1 MMSNSTPMEKVKKG
15 LSFLNSNAERILLL
29 VFYTYI
35 VVIIGAEVF
44 RRFVLNISS
53 IWGAESARFMFI
65 YLTWIGASW
74 GVYKRLHIRIDI
86 IHGYVSERTTGL
98 LYILGDVAM
107 LIFAAVTFY
116 VSIPLIQNSLSFGS
130 VSQGLRMNLVFF
142 QIAVPLGMALLS
154 VRVLQKMYQDIMD
167 VKNGRPVYKGETL
180 FSS

>member
-1 MMSNSTPMEKVKKG
+1 MDTKPDSLQKTRNLVTY
-15 LSFLNSNAERILLL
+15 LNNNAERILLL
-29 VFYTYI
+29 ILYTYI
-35 VVIIGAEVF
+35 VFIIGAEVF

-74 GVYKRLHIRIDI
+74 GVHRRLHIRIDI

-98 LYILGDVAM
+98 LYIVGDIMM
-107 LIFAAVTFY
+107 LVFAATTVYVT
-116 VSIPLIQNSLSFGS
+116 IPLIQNSISFNS
-130 VSQGLRMNLVFF
+130 VSQGLRMNLAFF
-142 QIAVPLGMALLS
+142 QMAIPLGMSLLMM
-154 VRVLQKMYQDIMD
+154 RVLQKLSQDIKD